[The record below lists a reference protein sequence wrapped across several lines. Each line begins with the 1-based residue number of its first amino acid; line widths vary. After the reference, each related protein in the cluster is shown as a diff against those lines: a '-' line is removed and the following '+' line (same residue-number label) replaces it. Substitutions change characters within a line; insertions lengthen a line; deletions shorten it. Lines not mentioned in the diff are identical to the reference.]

1 MKIKNFFVIAIF
13 LSLIW
18 HSFSFF
24 LFKLAE
30 PYSRTDEILKKID
43 VSLINLSKNIQHRTM
58 SAKISELNK
67 THPLYSRFSLPNMH
81 EGLPFEEISVGVDKK
96 VLLDKEPDF
105 QSRFVEH
112 NPVLQKKNDL
122 GVQLDYDVLPD
133 AVKNINYSFQ
143 FKQQVDFETDSR
155 LSEKSL
161 QFSIHGTVANRQLL
175 HKTLVSKQSKNDY
188 IALSFS
194 VDEYG
199 RVKFVILEKYSGDPE
214 WMARVMDNFKTWR
227 FEAVRII
234 PQPHNR
240 SNFEWGR
247 IAFF

>member
-1 MKIKNFFVIAIF
+1 MKIKNFFLIATV

-30 PYSRTDEILKKID
+30 PYTRIDESPANIN
-43 VSLINLSKNIQHRTM
+43 VSLVNLSKNIQHRTM

-67 THPLYSRFSLPNMH
+67 THPLYSRFSLPNMR
-81 EGLPFEEISVGVDKK
+81 EGLPFEGIPVGVDKK

-105 QSRFVEH
+105 QSRLVEH
-112 NPVLQKKNDL
+112 TPVLQKKNDF
-122 GVQLDYDVLPD
+122 GAQLDYDVLPD
-133 AVKNINYSFQ
+133 ALKNINYSFQ
-143 FKQQVDFETDSR
+143 FKRQVDFETDGR
-155 LSEKSL
+155 LTGESL
-161 QFSIHGTVANRQLL
+161 QFSIHGTAANRQLL

-214 WMARVMDNFKTWR
+214 WTARVVDSFKTWR
-227 FEAVRII
+227 FESLRII
-234 PQPHNR
+234 PQAHNR
-240 SNFEWGR
+240 SNFDWGR
-247 IAFF
+247 ITFF